1 MEVCIVNY
9 GFGNIW
15 SLQSA
20 INFLGFKCKVSSDP
34 KEIAIAK
41 KLLLPGVGAYKSA
54 MASLEEKGLSRA
66 IKNSVVEEGNQ
77 ILGICLG
84 MQIMSDTGLEH
95 GLTTG
100 LGLFEGQI
108 EAMDPNRGLKVPHIG
123 FNEVQTHPE
132 SKLFRDLP
140 NLSDFY
146 FVHSYQLVS
155 TPRDGISAY
164 TTYEKT
170 FVAAYES
177 ENIFATQF
185 HPEKSQS
192 NGLKVLQNFLEI
204 PNA

>member
-1 MEVCIVNY
+1 MKVCIVDY

-20 INFLGFKCKVSSDP
+20 INFLGFRCKVSSNP
-34 KEIAIAK
+34 KEITSAK

-54 MASLEEKGLSRA
+54 MTSLEGKGLSEA
-66 IKNSVVEEGNQ
+66 IKNSVVKEGNQ

-84 MQIMSDTGLEH
+84 MQVMADTGLEH
-95 GLTTG
+95 GLTMG
-100 LGLFEGQI
+100 LGLFEGQV
-108 EAMDPNRGLKVPHIG
+108 EAMNPTKKHKVPHIG
-123 FNEVQTHPE
+123 FNEVQTNPE

-140 NLSDFY
+140 NHSDFY

-155 TPRDGISAY
+155 APRVGLSAY

-177 ENIFATQF
+177 ENVFATQF

-204 PNA
+204 PIA

>member
-108 EAMDPNRGLKVPHIG
+108 AAKDSNRGLKVPHIG

-140 NLSDFY
+140 NL
-146 FVHSYQLVS
+146 
-155 TPRDGISAY
+155 R
-164 TTYEKT
+164 
-170 FVAAYES
+170 
-177 ENIFATQF
+177 
-185 HPEKSQS
+185 
-192 NGLKVLQNFLEI
+192 
-204 PNA
+204 